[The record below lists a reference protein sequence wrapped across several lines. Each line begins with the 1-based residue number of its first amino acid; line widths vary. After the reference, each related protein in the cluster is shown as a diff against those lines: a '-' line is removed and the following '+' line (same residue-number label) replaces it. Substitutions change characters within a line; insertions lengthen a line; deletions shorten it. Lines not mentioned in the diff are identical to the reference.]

1 MNRKKSIVY
10 LHRSQL
16 EPHPDNPRKDLGDLE
31 ELRESI
37 RQNGIMQNLT
47 VIPTDDTLEHFR
59 ILIGHRRFA
68 ASEGILNELPCVIVE
83 DLTDREQVGIM
94 LCENLQRND
103 LTFYE
108 QGQGFQMML
117 DLGDTIDEI
126 SEKTGFS
133 KNTVKHRVEIA
144 KLSAGN
150 INKQRG
156 FQLQIKD
163 FIELERVEDVKTR
176 NKIISDA
183 YSSENLKIRVDNAV
197 REANKNKNLKI
208 VKPLLKDAGIK
219 ESKDLRYKAAYEEAL
234 RIDLKNDIDSN
245 KILKKISTLSG
256 CTWEMGYCGELFI
269 VQKVKK
275 TKDKDKKLTPAELA
289 AQERERNI
297 KKIREGFKD
306 VMGQYWSF
314 IADLPGTVFT
324 NKAPKEQ
331 LIELNTMWDLM
342 KELSIYYSSNGFY
355 NIKDKELRERIDGKF
370 GKEKMPWQ
378 MLAMIIHE
386 VEHKNPVIWDGT
398 PDREAI
404 KINERLIDILEPYG
418 FYIAGDGLP
427 EIMNGSSELFKKP
440 KSSEAKAT

>member
-10 LHRSQL
+10 LNRSQL

-47 VIPTDDTLEHFR
+47 VIPTDDSYEHFR

-68 ASEGILNELPCVIVE
+68 ASEGILYELPCVIVE

-117 DLGDTIDEI
+117 DLGDTIDQI

-144 KLSAGN
+144 KLSVGN
-150 INKQRG
+150 INKQKN

-163 FIELERVEDVKTR
+163 FIELERIADVKIR
-176 NKIISDA
+176 NKIISEA
-183 YSSENLKIRVDNAV
+183 YSSENLKLRVDSAV
-197 REANKNKNLKI
+197 REAKRDKNLKI
-208 VKPLLKDAGIK
+208 LKPLLKDAGIK
-219 ESKDLRYKAAYEEAL
+219 ESKDLHYRGGYEEAL
-234 RIDLKNDIDSN
+234 RIDLDKDVDSN
-245 KILKKISTLSG
+245 KLLKKFSTMSG
-256 CTWEMGYCGELFI
+256 CTWEEGYGDLYI
-269 VQKVKK
+269 VRKLKK
-275 TKDKDKKLTPAELA
+275 TKEKKLTPEEQA
-289 AQERERNI
+289 AKESERKI

-331 LIELNTMWDLM
+331 LIELNTLWDLM
-342 KELSIYYSSNGFY
+342 RELGIYFSSNGFY
-355 NIKDKELRERIDGKF
+355 NIKDKELRERIDSKF
-370 GKEKMPWQ
+370 VKEKMPWQ
-378 MLAMIIHE
+378 MLAMIVHE
-386 VEHKNPVIWDGT
+386 IDHKDPVSWDGT
-398 PDREAI
+398 PNKEAI
-404 KINERLIDILEPYG
+404 KNNERLIDILEPYG
-418 FYIAGDGLP
+418 FYIAGAGLP
-427 EIMNGSSELFKKP
+427 EIMNGSSELFAKP
-440 KSSEAKAT
+440 KSSEAKATC

>member
-1 MNRKKSIVY
+1 MNRKKSIVW
-10 LHRSQL
+10 LHRSAL
-16 EPHPDNPRKDLGDLE
+16 EPHPDNPRKDLGDLT

-144 KLSAGN
+144 KLSVGN
-150 INKQRG
+150 INKQKS

-163 FIELERVEDVKTR
+163 FIELERIADVKIR
-176 NKIISDA
+176 NKIISEA

-197 REANKNKNLKI
+197 REAKKNKNLKI
-208 VKPLLKDAGIK
+208 LKPLLKDAGIK
-219 ESKDLRYKAAYEEAL
+219 ESKDLRYRTGYEEAL
-234 RIDLKNDIDSN
+234 RIDIQKDVDSN
-245 KILKKISTLSG
+245 KLLKKFSTMNG
-256 CTWEMGYCGELFI
+256 CTWEQGYCGDLYI
-269 VQKVKK
+269 IRKLKK
-275 TKDKDKKLTPAELA
+275 TKEKQLTPEEQA
-289 AQERERNI
+289 AKERERNI

-331 LIELNTMWDLM
+331 LIELNTLWDLM
-342 KELSIYYSSNGFY
+342 KELGIYFSSNGFY
-355 NIKDKELRERIDGKF
+355 NIKDKELRERIDSKF
-370 GKEKMPWQ
+370 DKEKMPWQ

-386 VEHKNPVIWDGT
+386 IDHKDPASWDGT
-398 PDREAI
+398 PDRTAI
-404 KINERLIDILEPYG
+404 KFNERLIDILEPYG
-418 FYIAGDGLP
+418 FYIAGDGLT

-440 KSSEAKAT
+440 KASEAKAT

>member
-10 LHRSQL
+10 LQRSQL

-47 VIPTDDTLEHFR
+47 VIPTDDSLEHFR

-144 KLSAGN
+144 KLSVGN
-150 INKQRG
+150 INKQKS

-163 FIELERVEDVKTR
+163 FIELERIADVKIR
-176 NKIISDA
+176 NKIISEA

-197 REANKNKNLKI
+197 REAQENKNLKI
-208 VKPLLKDAGIK
+208 LKPLLKDAGIK
-219 ESKDLRYKAAYEEAL
+219 ESKDFHYKAGYERVL
-234 RIDLKNDIDSN
+234 VIDLRKDFDSN
-245 KILKKISTLSG
+245 KLLKKLSTMSG
-256 CTWEMGYCGELFI
+256 CTWEQGYGGDLYI
-269 VQKVKK
+269 VRKLKK
-275 TKDKDKKLTPAELA
+275 TKEKQLTPEEQA
-289 AQERERNI
+289 AKESERKI

-331 LIELNTMWDLM
+331 LIELNTLWDLM
-342 KELSIYYSSNGFY
+342 KELGICFSSNGFY
-355 NIKDKELRERIDGKF
+355 NIKDKELRERIGAKF
-370 GKEKMPWQ
+370 DKEKMPWQ

-386 VEHKNPVIWDGT
+386 IEHKDQVSWDGT
-398 PDREAI
+398 PDRTAI
-404 KINERLIDILEPYG
+404 KFNERLIDILEPYG
-418 FYIAGDGLP
+418 FYIAGDGLA

-440 KSSEAKAT
+440 KSSEAKVT

>member
-1 MNRKKSIVY
+1 MKRKKSIVY
-10 LHRSQL
+10 LKRDQL
-16 EPHPDNPRKDLGDLE
+16 EPHPQNPRKDLGDLE

-37 RQNGIMQNLT
+37 KVNGIMQNLT
-47 VIPTDDTLEHFR
+47 VVPTDDSLEHFR

-68 ASEGILNELPCVIVE
+68 ASEGILDELPCVIAE

-117 DLGDTIDEI
+117 DLGDSIDEI

-144 KLSAGN
+144 KLSVRN
-150 INKQRG
+150 INKR

-163 FIELERVEDVKTR
+163 FIELERIADVKIR
-176 NKIISDA
+176 NKIISEA

-197 REANKNKNLKI
+197 REAQENKNLKI
-208 VKPLLKDAGIK
+208 LKPLLKDAGIK
-219 ESKDLRYKAAYEEAL
+219 ESKDLRYKGGYEKAL
-234 RIDLKNDIDSN
+234 LIDLRKDFDSN
-245 KILKKISTLSG
+245 KLLKKLSTMSG
-256 CTWEMGYCGELFI
+256 CTWEQGYGDLYI
-269 VQKVKK
+269 VRKLKK
-275 TKDKDKKLTPAELA
+275 TKEKQLTPEEQA
-289 AQERERNI
+289 AKERERKI

-314 IADLPGTVFT
+314 VADLPGTVFT

-331 LIELNTMWDLM
+331 LIELNTLWDLM
-342 KELSIYYSSNGFY
+342 KELGIYFSSNGFY
-355 NIKDKELRERIDGKF
+355 NIKDKELRERIDSKF
-370 GKEKMPWQ
+370 VKEKMPWQ
-378 MLAMIIHE
+378 MLAMIVHE
-386 VEHKNPVIWDGT
+386 IDHKDPVSWNGT
-398 PDREAI
+398 PDNTAI

-418 FYIAGDGLP
+418 FYIAGDGLA
-427 EIMNGSSELFKKP
+427 EIMNGSSELFSKNENLR
-440 KSSEAKAT
+440 S

>member
-1 MNRKKSIVY
+1 MKRKKSIVY
-10 LHRSQL
+10 LKRDQL
-16 EPHPDNPRKDLGDLE
+16 EPHPQNPRKELGDLE

-68 ASEGILNELPCVIVE
+68 ASEGILDELPCVIVE

-103 LTFYE
+103 LTYYE

-117 DLGDTIDEI
+117 DLGDSIDEI

-144 KLSAGN
+144 KLSVRN
-150 INKQRG
+150 INKR

-163 FIELERVEDVKTR
+163 FIELERISDVKIR
-176 NKIISDA
+176 NKIISEA

-197 REANKNKNLKI
+197 REAQENKNLKI
-208 VKPLLKDAGIK
+208 LKPLLKDAGIK
-219 ESKDLRYKAAYEEAL
+219 ESKDLRYKAGYERAL
-234 RIDLKNDIDSN
+234 VIDLRKDFDSN
-245 KILKKISTLSG
+245 KLLKKLSTMSG
-256 CTWEMGYCGELFI
+256 CTWEQGYGGDLYI
-269 VQKVKK
+269 VRKLKK
-275 TKDKDKKLTPAELA
+275 TKEKQLTPEEQA
-289 AQERERNI
+289 AKESERKI

-331 LIELNTMWDLM
+331 LIELNTLWDLM
-342 KELSIYYSSNGFY
+342 KELGIYFSSNGFY
-355 NIKDKELRERIDGKF
+355 NIKDKELRERIDSKF
-370 GKEKMPWQ
+370 DKEKMPWQ
-378 MLAMIIHE
+378 MLAMIVHE
-386 VEHKNPVIWDGT
+386 IDHKDPVSWNGT
-398 PDREAI
+398 PDNTAI

-418 FYIAGDGLP
+418 FYIAGDGLA
-427 EIMNGSSELFKKP
+427 EIMNGSSELFSKP
-440 KSSEAKAT
+440 KSSEAR